1 MKNKYKYSIVIPVRN
16 GLSNLKISLPHL
28 LNISS
33 KRNDVEIILFN
44 NNSSDDIEIFC
55 KKFSEKFHFFKY
67 YSSRKDLKAG
77 NSLNAALKYANGD
90 YISYMGDDDQIIYD
104 RFDLLDDYLIRYNN
118 PDIILGNFIRCEID
132 ENQFVRSL
140 DLNSSSKEVLFDTQK
155 LRYEYLEK
163 LSIYCGGSFTIK
175 KNIYSGILRKF
186 KYYSS
191 PQGVEF
197 FIFRSSLFFAKNIL
211 ITNYPLFLM
220 GRSKTSVGKIAFDN
234 NGKNNRL
241 LRWNDK
247 FEFENALPY
256 SFFQYNGYV
265 PISLDPVLRIISVL
279 NIQFNI
285 NIFKWTR
292 YAIADLFSLYKKNK
306 IKFIELLKVIFRS
319 SINFYY
325 KLYGLAYLVYI
336 FIITQ
341 KSSNRGFEKSLTFTD
356 NFTINDISNKYKDF
370 LK

>member
-55 KKFSEKFHFFKY
+55 KNFLEKFHFFKY
-67 YSSRKDLKAG
+67 YSSSKDLKAG
-77 NSLNAALKYANGD
+77 NSLNTALKYTNGD

-104 RFDLLDDYLIRYNN
+104 RFDLLDNYLIRYNN
-118 PDIILGNFIRCEID
+118 PDIILGNFIRCEINK
-132 ENQFVRSL
+132 NQFVTSL
-140 DLNSSSKEVLFDTQK
+140 DLSFSNKETLYDAKK

-163 LSIYCGGSFTIK
+163 LSINCGGSFTIK
-175 KNIYSGILRKF
+175 KNIYFRILRKF

-211 ITNYPLFLM
+211 IINYPLFLM

-234 NGKNNRL
+234 KGKNNKL
-241 LRWNDK
+241 SRWNDK

-265 PISLDPVLRIISVL
+265 PISLDPVLRITSVL
-279 NIQFNI
+279 NIDYKI

-292 YAIADLFSLYKKNK
+292 YAIADLLSLYKKDK
-306 IKFIELLKVIFRS
+306 IKFIELLKVIFKS

-325 KLYGLAYLVYI
+325 KLYGLAYLTYI
-336 FIITQ
+336 FLITQ
-341 KSSNRGFEKSLTFTD
+341 KNNNRGFEKSLTTP
-356 NFTINDISNKYKDF
+356 NNSTINDISNNYKDF